1 MACPSVFAGLHR
13 RSWYNSSTIGHL
25 YDILRYII
33 FTRGTL
39 SKIIIT
45 LPEDMHKAL
54 RDIAKKEDRVISAL
68 VRRSIYD
75 FLLKNYGI
83 EVEHSMNW
91 GKSRDADDDKDAD
104 S

>member
-1 MACPSVFAGLHR
+1 
-13 RSWYNSSTIGHL
+13 
-25 YDILRYII
+25 
-33 FTRGTL
+33 
-39 SKIIIT
+39 
-45 LPEDMHKAL
+45 MHKAL